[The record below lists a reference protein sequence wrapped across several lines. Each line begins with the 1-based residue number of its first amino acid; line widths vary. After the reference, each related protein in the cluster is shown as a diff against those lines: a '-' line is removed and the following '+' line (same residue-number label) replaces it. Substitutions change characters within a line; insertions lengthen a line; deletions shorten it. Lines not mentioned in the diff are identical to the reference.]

1 MKRTRGTDEDDGG
14 LDSLL
19 DTMTNVVGILVLV
32 LIVTQM
38 SVAEVV
44 TRITAENQIND
55 DAVAELNQQL
65 DIERNELRDLEKIL
79 VNPLEIDEQ
88 KLRQELQLNQDL
100 LARKKDLL
108 AERNKE
114 KNEFAIKI
122 VKDEEL
128 AAKNGKL
135 IADTAAKRNELETL
149 ISTSLEKK
157 AQLAAQLDKTPRAR
171 APADIE
177 ISIPN
182 PRPAPPGAK
191 QLMII
196 CSGNRIYP
204 VNIDAFRKDAELKA
218 KGIIARYNLKR
229 DPTKGVDP
237 AKFKQHYEKLK
248 QQDEFFDV
256 EYYVQGDR
264 SPRFRLVPRENKGGF
279 GKELINPRSRLRRWF
294 STVDFSKYY
303 ARFYV
308 LPDSFDAY
316 VMARRFF
323 SQKQILAGWEPQNAT
338 WQLTSHVPGGIEL
351 GPPRPKPPPPPPGT
365 PPPPKPK
372 PANVID

>member
-1 MKRTRGTDEDDGG
+1 MKPTRGADEDDGG

-44 TRITAENQIND
+44 TRITTENQID
-55 DAVAELNQQL
+55 EKAVEQLNQEL
-65 DIERNELRDLEKIL
+65 DVERTELRDLEKIL
-79 VNPLEIDEQ
+79 VNPIDIDEE
-88 KLRQELQLNQDL
+88 KLRQELQLNKDL
-100 LARKKDLL
+100 LARKKALL
-108 AERNKE
+108 EQRAKE
-114 KNEFAIKI
+114 KNEFALKI
-122 VKDEEL
+122 TKDEEM
-128 AAKNGKL
+128 AAKNSKL
-135 IADTAAKRNELETL
+135 IADTAAKRKELETL

-157 AQLAAQLDKTPRAR
+157 AELAAQLDKTPRTK
-171 APADIE
+171 APADIQ

-182 PRPAPPGAK
+182 PRPAPPGIK

-196 CSGNRIYP
+196 CSGNRLYP

-218 KGIIARYNLKR
+218 KSIVTRFNLKR
-229 DPTKGVDP
+229 DPAKGIDP

-248 QQDEFFDV
+248 QQDDFFDV

-264 SPRFRLVPRENKGGF
+264 WPRFRLIPRENKGGF

-323 SQKQILAGWEPQNAT
+323 SQNKILVGWDPQNAT
-338 WQLTSHVPGGIEL
+338 WKLTSHVPGGIEL

-365 PPPPKPK
+365 PPPAKPK
-372 PANVID
+372 PANLID

>member
-1 MKRTRGTDEDDGG
+1 MKPTRGTDEDDGG

-38 SVAEVV
+38 SVADVV
-44 TRITAENQIND
+44 TRITTEHQLD
-55 DAVAELNQQL
+55 EEAVEELNQQL
-65 DIERNELRDLEKIL
+65 EVERKELRDLEKLL
-79 VNPLEIDEQ
+79 VNPLEIDEE
-88 KLRQELQLNQDL
+88 KLRQELQLNKEL
-100 LARKKDLL
+100 LARKKALL
-108 AERNKE
+108 AQRVKE
-114 KNEFAIKI
+114 KNEFALKI
-122 VKDEEL
+122 TNDEAI
-128 AAKNGKL
+128 AASNSKL
-135 IADTAAKRNELETL
+135 IADTEAKRKELEML

-157 AQLAAQLDKTPRAR
+157 AQLAAQLDKTPRVK
-171 APADIE
+171 APTDIE

-182 PRPAPPGAK
+182 PRPAPPGSK
-191 QLMII
+191 QLTII
-196 CSGNRIYP
+196 CSANRLYP

-218 KGIIARYNLKR
+218 KSIITRFNLQR
-229 DPTKGVDP
+229 DPAKGIDP
-237 AKFKQHYEKLK
+237 AKFKQHYEKLQ

-264 SPRFRLVPRENKGGF
+264 WPRFRLIPRENKGGY

-316 VMARRFF
+316 VIARRFF
-323 SQKQILAGWEPQNAT
+323 SQKNILAGWEPQNAT
-338 WQLTSHVPGGIEL
+338 WNLTSHVPGGIEL

-365 PPPPKPK
+365 LPAAKPK
-372 PANVID
+372 PANLID

>member
-1 MKRTRGTDEDDGG
+1 MKRPRGTDEDDGG

-44 TRITAENQIND
+44 TKLTTENQVD
-55 DAVAELNQQL
+55 EKAVEQLNQQL
-65 DIERNELRDLEKIL
+65 DIERTELRDLEKIL
-79 VNPLEIDEQ
+79 VNPIDIDED
-88 KLRQELQLNQDL
+88 KLRQELQLN
-100 LARKKDLL
+100 KDLL
-108 AERNKE
+108 KRKKELLAQREKE
-114 KNEFAIKI
+114 KNEYAIKI
-122 VKDEEL
+122 IKDEEL
-128 AAKNGKL
+128 AKTNSKN
-135 IADTAAKRNELETL
+135 IADTAAKRKELETL

-157 AQLAAQLDKTPRAR
+157 ATLAAQLDKTPRVK

-204 VNIDAFRKDAELKA
+204 LNIDAFRKDAELKA
-218 KGIIARYNLKR
+218 KTIVSRFNMKR
-229 DPTKGVDP
+229 DPAKGIDP
-237 AKFKQHYEKLK
+237 AEFKKHYEKLK
-248 QQDEFFDV
+248 EQSPFFDV

-264 SPRFRLVPRENKGGF
+264 WPRFRLIPRENKGGF
-279 GKELINPRSRLRRWF
+279 GKELVNPNSRLRRWF

-303 ARFYV
+303 AKFFV

-316 VMARRFF
+316 VIARRYF
-323 SQKQILAGWEPQNAT
+323 SQQKILAGWDPQNAN
-338 WQLTSHVPGGIEL
+338 WQLTSPVPGGIEL

-365 PPPPKPK
+365 KPPPKPK

>member
-1 MKRTRGTDEDDGG
+1 MKPTRGAHEDDGG

-44 TRITAENQIND
+44 TRITTENQID
-55 DAVAELNQQL
+55 EKAVEQLNQEL
-65 DIERNELRDLEKIL
+65 DVERTELRDLEKIL
-79 VNPLEIDEQ
+79 VNPIDIDEE
-88 KLRQELQLNQDL
+88 KLRQELQLNKDL
-100 LARKKDLL
+100 LARKKALL
-108 AERNKE
+108 EQRAKE
-114 KNEFAIKI
+114 KNEFALKI
-122 VKDEEL
+122 TKDEEM
-128 AAKNGKL
+128 AAKNSKL
-135 IADTAAKRNELETL
+135 IADTAAKRKELETL

-157 AQLAAQLDKTPRAR
+157 AELAAQLDKTPRTK
-171 APADIE
+171 APADIQ

-182 PRPAPPGAK
+182 PRPAPPGIK

-196 CSGNRIYP
+196 CSGNRLYP

-218 KGIIARYNLKR
+218 KSIVTRFNLKR
-229 DPTKGVDP
+229 DPAKGIDP

-248 QQDEFFDV
+248 QQDDFFDV
-256 EYYVQGDR
+256 EFYVQGDR
-264 SPRFRLVPRENKGGF
+264 WPRFRLIPRENKGGF

-323 SQKQILAGWEPQNAT
+323 SQNKILAGWDPQNAN
-338 WQLTSHVPGGIEL
+338 WKLTSHVPGGIEL
-351 GPPRPKPPPPPPGT
+351 GPPRPKPPPRPPGT
-365 PPPPKPK
+365 PPPAKPK
-372 PANVID
+372 PANLID

>member
-1 MKRTRGTDEDDGG
+1 MKPTRGADEDDGG

-44 TRITAENQIND
+44 TRITTENQID
-55 DAVAELNQQL
+55 EKAVEELNQEL
-65 DIERNELRDLEKIL
+65 DVERTELRDLEKIL
-79 VNPLEIDEQ
+79 VNPIDIDEE
-88 KLRQELQLNQDL
+88 KLRQELQLNKDL
-100 LARKKDLL
+100 LARKKALL
-108 AERNKE
+108 EQRAKE
-114 KNEFAIKI
+114 KNEFALKI
-122 VKDEEL
+122 TKDEEM
-128 AAKNGKL
+128 AAKNSKL
-135 IADTAAKRNELETL
+135 IADTAAKRKELETL

-157 AQLAAQLDKTPRAR
+157 AELAAQLDKTPRTK
-171 APADIE
+171 APADIQ

-182 PRPAPPGAK
+182 PRPAPPGIK

-196 CSGNRIYP
+196 CSGNRLYP

-218 KGIIARYNLKR
+218 KSIVTRFNLKR
-229 DPTKGVDP
+229 DPAKGIDP

-248 QQDEFFDV
+248 QQDDFFDV

-264 SPRFRLVPRENKGGF
+264 WPRFRLIPRENKGGF

-323 SQKQILAGWEPQNAT
+323 SQNKILAGWDPQNAN
-338 WQLTSHVPGGIEL
+338 WKLTSHVPGGIEL

-365 PPPPKPK
+365 PPPAKPK
-372 PANVID
+372 PANLID

>member
-38 SVAEVV
+38 SVADVV
-44 TRITAENQIND
+44 TRLTTENQID
-55 DAVAELNQQL
+55 EETVEQLNQQL
-65 DIERNELRDLEKIL
+65 VVERNELRDLEKIL
-79 VNPLEIDEQ
+79 VNPIDIDEE
-88 KLRQELQLNQDL
+88 KLRQELQLNKEL
-100 LARKKDLL
+100 LARKKELL
-108 AERNKE
+108 EQRSKE
-114 KNEFAIKI
+114 KNEFALKI
-122 VKDEEL
+122 TNDEEM
-128 AAKNGKL
+128 AAKNSKI
-135 IADTAAKRNELETL
+135 IADTEAKRKELETL
-149 ISTSLEKK
+149 ISTSLNKK
-157 AQLAAQLDKTPRAR
+157 AKLAAQLEKTPRVK
-171 APADIE
+171 APADIQ

-182 PRPAPPGAK
+182 PRPAPPGIK

-218 KGIIARYNLKR
+218 KSIITRFNLKR
-229 DPTKGVDP
+229 DPAKGIDP

-248 QQDEFFDV
+248 QQDDFFDV

-264 SPRFRLVPRENKGGF
+264 WPRFRLIPRENKGGF

-323 SQKQILAGWEPQNAT
+323 SQNKIRAGWDPQNEN
-338 WQLTSHVPGGIEL
+338 WKLTSHVTGGIEL

-365 PPPPKPK
+365 PPPAKPK
-372 PANVID
+372 PANLID

>member
-1 MKRTRGTDEDDGG
+1 MKPTRSTDEDDGG

-38 SVAEVV
+38 SVADVV
-44 TRITAENQIND
+44 TRITTENQID
-55 DAVAELNQQL
+55 EEAVEQLNQQL
-65 DIERNELRDLEKIL
+65 EVEQSELRDLEKIL
-79 VNPLEIDEQ
+79 VNPIEIDED
-88 KLRQELQLNQDL
+88 KLRQELELNKDL
-100 LARKKDLL
+100 LARKKALL
-108 AERNKE
+108 EQRKKE
-114 KNEFAIKI
+114 KNEFALKI
-122 VKDEEL
+122 TKDEEM
-128 AAKNGKL
+128 AAKNSK
-135 IADTAAKRNELETL
+135 IVADTAAKRKELETL

-157 AQLAAQLDKTPRAR
+157 AELAAKLDQTPRVK
-171 APADIE
+171 APADIQ

-182 PRPAPPGAK
+182 PRPAPPGIK
-191 QLMII
+191 QLMVI
-196 CSGNRIYP
+196 CSGNRLYP

-218 KGIIARYNLKR
+218 KSIINRFNLKR
-229 DPTKGVDP
+229 DPVKGIDP
-237 AKFKQHYEKLK
+237 AKFKQQYEKLK

-264 SPRFRLVPRENKGGF
+264 WPRFRLIPRENKGGF

-294 STVDFSKYY
+294 STVDFTKYY

-316 VMARRFF
+316 VIARRFF
-323 SQKQILAGWEPQNAT
+323 SQKKILAGWDPRNANWT
-338 WQLTSHVPGGIEL
+338 LTSHVPGGIEL

-365 PPPPKPK
+365 PPPAKPK

>member
-38 SVAEVV
+38 SVADVV
-44 TRITAENQIND
+44 TRLTTENQID
-55 DAVAELNQQL
+55 EETVEQLNQQL
-65 DIERNELRDLEKIL
+65 VVERNELRDLEKIL
-79 VNPLEIDEQ
+79 VNPIDIDEE
-88 KLRQELQLNQDL
+88 KLRQELQLNKEL
-100 LARKKDLL
+100 LARKKELL
-108 AERNKE
+108 EQRSKE
-114 KNEFAIKI
+114 KNEFALKI
-122 VKDEEL
+122 TNDEEM
-128 AAKNGKL
+128 AAKNSKI
-135 IADTAAKRNELETL
+135 IADTEAKRKELETL
-149 ISTSLEKK
+149 ISTSLNKK
-157 AQLAAQLDKTPRAR
+157 AKLAAQLEKTPRVK
-171 APADIE
+171 APADIQ

-182 PRPAPPGAK
+182 PRPAPPGIK

-218 KGIIARYNLKR
+218 KSIITRFNLKR
-229 DPTKGVDP
+229 DPAKGIDP

-248 QQDEFFDV
+248 QQDDFFDV

-264 SPRFRLVPRENKGGF
+264 WPRFRLTPRENKGGF

-323 SQKQILAGWEPQNAT
+323 SQNKILAGWDPQNEN
-338 WQLTSHVPGGIEL
+338 WKLTSHVTGGIEL

-365 PPPPKPK
+365 PPPAKPK
-372 PANVID
+372 PANLID

>member
-38 SVAEVV
+38 SVADVV
-44 TRITAENQIND
+44 TRLTTENQID
-55 DAVAELNQQL
+55 EETVEQLNQQL
-65 DIERNELRDLEKIL
+65 VVERNELRDLEKIL
-79 VNPLEIDEQ
+79 VNPIDIDEE
-88 KLRQELQLNQDL
+88 KLRQELQLNKEL
-100 LARKKDLL
+100 LARKKELL
-108 AERNKE
+108 EQRSKE
-114 KNEFAIKI
+114 KNEFALKI
-122 VKDEEL
+122 TNDEEM
-128 AAKNGKL
+128 AAKNSKI
-135 IADTAAKRNELETL
+135 IADTEAKRKELETL
-149 ISTSLEKK
+149 ISTSLNKK
-157 AQLAAQLDKTPRAR
+157 AKLAAQLEKTPRVK
-171 APADIE
+171 APADIQ

-182 PRPAPPGAK
+182 PRPAPPGIK

-218 KGIIARYNLKR
+218 KSIITRFNLKR
-229 DPTKGVDP
+229 DPAKGIDP

-248 QQDEFFDV
+248 QQDDFFDV

-264 SPRFRLVPRENKGGF
+264 WPRFRLIPRENKGGF

-323 SQKQILAGWEPQNAT
+323 SQNKILAGWDPQNEN
-338 WQLTSHVPGGIEL
+338 WKLTSHVTGGIEL

-365 PPPPKPK
+365 PPPAKPK
-372 PANVID
+372 PANLID